1 MLSIRHNWDSP
12 TPSPAGVCA
21 PRGPLVPGGGTLAGG
36 RGGGGVPIR
45 TRGQTLWYS
54 RYRIYLLCGADV
66 PPYILLDS
74 WASLM
79 VFTVSTVLG
88 TPHHALE
95 EDQMIAPAAQ
105 EAQQQHQNRQNNLYR

>member
-1 MLSIRHNWDSP
+1 MDE
-12 TPSPAGVCA
+12 
-21 PRGPLVPGGGTLAGG
+21 GTDIVVLYD
-36 RGGGGVPIR
+36 
-45 TRGQTLWYS
+45 L
-54 RYRIYLLCGADV
+54 RIYVLCGADV

-105 EAQQQHQNRQNNLYR
+105 EAQQQHQNRQNNLYRWAGHNLKGTTKES